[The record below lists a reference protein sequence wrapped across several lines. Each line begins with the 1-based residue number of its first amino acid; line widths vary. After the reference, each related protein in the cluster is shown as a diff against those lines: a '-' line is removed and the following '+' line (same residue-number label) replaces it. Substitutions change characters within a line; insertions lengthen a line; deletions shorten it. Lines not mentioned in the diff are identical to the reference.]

1 MPGTG
6 VGHRPR
12 KASSVKYQ
20 HSPPISAIDGVR
32 NCLTSNLYAGSERP
46 GTGRVIQ
53 RASSLGYAWDMT
65 NARGEFEQHLST
77 IQQYTALGL
86 SEADTRSHLIDPLL
100 RILGFSDVRHLR
112 REVVIPAT
120 KEFLD
125 YELRVDDKPVM
136 IVEAK
141 AARHSLLER
150 DAAQCVQYASVLG
163 VRWCVITNGMTW
175 VFYDSHVAG
184 SLNDKWI
191 AEVRLDGD
199 ELGVERAWAV
209 LSAFSRESLVKPN
222 PITSLLVERV
232 VADELTRPDSKAV
245 MGLRR
250 SVQQRFGE
258 RVAGEAVLSAIRRV
272 FLAPANAVAARV
284 EDEPARDFEPLSAS
298 TPKSRRPPEEAGR
311 PSRPRRG
318 PRTESFTG
326 RKVIAFTLRGE
337 RHEVKN
343 WRGLLQGV
351 CDIAAA
357 EVGIARFQ
365 DLVIPIRGSTN
376 SNFATDSKE
385 LRSPLPIQGGAV
397 FVEGNKNANN
407 AVRLVKRT
415 VAATLGSDVELAIET
430 APLAGPE

>member
-1 MPGTG
+1 MLWG
-6 VGHRPR
+6 
-12 KASSVKYQ
+12 
-20 HSPPISAIDGVR
+20 
-32 NCLTSNLYAGSERP
+32 
-46 GTGRVIQ
+46 
-53 RASSLGYAWDMT
+53 MT
-65 NARGEFEQHLST
+65 NARGEFEQHIST
-77 IQQYTALGL
+77 IQQYTVLGL

-112 REVVIPAT
+112 REVMIPAT

-141 AARHSLLER
+141 AARNPLSER

-175 VFYDSHVAG
+175 VFYDAHATG
-184 SLNDKWI
+184 SLKDKWI

-199 ELGVERAWAV
+199 ELGVEQAWAV
-209 LSAFSRESLVKPN
+209 LSAFSRQSLVKPN

-258 RVAGEAVLSAIRRV
+258 RVSGEAVLSAIRRV
-272 FLAPANAVAARV
+272 FLAPATAVEARI
-284 EDEPARDFEPLSAS
+284 EDEPANDSEASAASAS
-298 TPKSRRPPEEAGR
+298 ERRSTPGEAGR

-318 PRTESFTG
+318 PSTESFTG
-326 RKVIAFTLRGE
+326 RRVIAFTLRGA

-351 CDIAAA
+351 CDIASA
-357 EVGIARFQ
+357 EVGTQRFQ
-365 DLVIPIRGSTN
+365 DLVIPIRGSTH
-376 SNFATDSKE
+376 SYFATERQE
-385 LRSPLPIQGGAV
+385 LRSPLPIQGGAI
-397 FVEGNKNANN
+397 FVEGHLSANQ
-407 AVRLVKRT
+407 AVVLARRT
-415 VAATLGSDVELAIET
+415 LTATLGSDVELAIET

>member
-1 MPGTG
+1 
-6 VGHRPR
+6 
-12 KASSVKYQ
+12 
-20 HSPPISAIDGVR
+20 
-32 NCLTSNLYAGSERP
+32 
-46 GTGRVIQ
+46 
-53 RASSLGYAWDMT
+53 MT
-65 NARGEFEQHLST
+65 NVRDEFEQHLSN

-112 REVVIPAT
+112 REVMIPAT

-141 AARHSLLER
+141 AARNPLSER

-175 VFYDSHVAG
+175 VFYDAHATG
-184 SLNDKWI
+184 SLKDKWI

-199 ELGVERAWAV
+199 ELGVEQAWAV

-232 VADELTRPDSKAV
+232 VAAELTRPDSKAV
-245 MGLRR
+245 MDLRR

-258 RVAGEAVLSAIRRV
+258 RVSGEAVLSAIRRV
-272 FLAPANAVAARV
+272 FLAPATGVEARV
-284 EDEPARDFEPLSAS
+284 EDEPDPPIVYAPKKRS
-298 TPKSRRPPEEAGR
+298 TPEEAGR

-326 RKVIAFTLRGE
+326 RRVITFTLRGT
-337 RHEVKN
+337 RHEVKT
-343 WRGLLQGV
+343 WAGLLQGV

-385 LRSPLPIQGGAV
+385 LRSPLPIQGGAM
-397 FVEGNKNANN
+397 FVEGNKNAND
-407 AVRLVKRT
+407 AARLVKRT
-415 VAATLGSDVELAIET
+415 VAATLGSDVELTIET
-430 APLAGPE
+430 APLEGPE